1 MASEVSVNRS
11 INITDEVFVF
21 EVVLNKKKILKN
33 IKYSLTLF
41 EILKILKYLIFKKFK
56 ILYKV
61 SLTLVIPHRQL
72 GPI

>member
-1 MASEVSVNRS
+1 MALEVSVNRS

-41 EILKILKYLIFKKFK
+41 EILKILKYLIF
-56 ILYKV
+56 
-61 SLTLVIPHRQL
+61 
-72 GPI
+72 